1 MVAAFQEEGIYAWCT
16 GHDDEVLPGS
26 SLFMLHFPYE
36 EGAQLNRPEEWLDPS
51 ACDITLGHQVM
62 DLALLLE
69 DIFLLHSHGAVST
82 AHTEEDVEFL
92 GEACRRVARRIK
104 PYL

>member
-1 MVAAFQEEGIYAWCT
+1 V
-16 GHDDEVLPGS
+16 
-26 SLFMLHFPYE
+26 
-36 EGAQLNRPEEWLDPS
+36 
-51 ACDITLGHQVM
+51 CDITLGHHVL

-82 AHTEEDVEFL
+82 AHTEEDVKFV

>member
-1 MVAAFQEEGIYAWCT
+1 M
-16 GHDDEVLPGS
+16 
-26 SLFMLHFPYE
+26 FMLHFPYD
-36 EGAQLNRPEEWLDPS
+36 ANVPLNRPEDWFDP
-51 ACDITLGHQVM
+51 AKCDVALTHRVL

-69 DIFLLHSHGAVST
+69 DVFMLHSHGGVST
-82 AHTEEDVEFL
+82 AHTEQDIETL

>member
-1 MVAAFQEEGIYAWCT
+1 MPGLQSESSG
-16 GHDDEVLPGS
+16 VLPGS

-36 EGAQLNRPEEWLDPS
+36 EDARLDRPEDWFDPS
-51 ACDITLGHQVM
+51 VCDVTLSHGVL

-69 DIFLLHSHGAVST
+69 DVFVLHSHGGVST
-82 AHTEEDVEFL
+82 AHTESDMDFV
-92 GEACRRVARRIK
+92 GEACRRAARRIK